1 MGELKVLAKGVD
13 TLHVSGKG
21 AVRADVWD
29 QVDALRKLGEL
40 NESAEMVEFPE
51 TEPAQVRP
59 IERALAADRALTH
72 LAIVHSETTGPNPHW
87 PLTWMVVGVSLMTS
101 GLTVGMMWPRSIRF
115 T

>member
-40 NESAEMVEFPE
+40 NESAEMVEFQVPYLSDE
-51 TEPAQVRP
+51 EAVRLLSARYAPRVVEADFGRAEAPATGGEQS
-59 IERALAADRALTH
+59 EEAA
-72 LAIVHSETTGPNPHW
+72 
-87 PLTWMVVGVSLMTS
+87 
-101 GLTVGMMWPRSIRF
+101 
-115 T
+115 